1 LASGVGT
8 KGDYFVV
15 GVAGTTTL
23 DGISTWGVGDWATYN
38 GSVWQRVEGGA
49 DLEGVNL
56 NVSGTTNL
64 AALTAST
71 ALALDA
77 SKNVVSVTNTGT
89 GNNVLGTS
97 PTVAT
102 PTLTGDVQMS
112 TGNLVIGTSGKG
124 IDFSATPGTGTSE
137 LLADYEEGTWTPGQG
152 ALTLSAGT
160 FVSSGTYT
168 KIGRTVY
175 FTYVLTTNSPGT
187 QTVSIASGN
196 DTALNLPFA
205 EATSGVSNAYDYP
218 ATVATTQV
226 ASSRVY
232 FLNSVSARAQITG
245 GGVYSV

>member
-1 LASGVGT
+1 MADLKISQLTSASTPLVGT
-8 KGDYFVV
+8 EVV
-15 GVAGTTTL
+15 PLVQSSVTKKVAV
-23 DGISTWGVGDWATYN
+23 D
-38 GSVWQRVEGGA
+38 
-49 DLEGVNL
+49 DLTV
-56 NVSGTTNL
+56 
-64 AALTAST
+64 
-71 ALALDA
+71 
-77 SKNVVSVTNTGT
+77 KNVRSNATTGILQIV
-89 GNNVLGTS
+89 G
-97 PTVAT
+97 PAAAAT
-102 PTLTGDVQMS
+102 RIMTTPDANFTAARTDAAQSFTGDQTLS

-124 IDFSATPGTGTSE
+124 IDFSATSGTGTSE

-175 FTYVLTTNSPGT
+175 FTYVLTTNNPAT
-187 QTVSIASGN
+187 QTVSITSGN

-218 ATVATTQV
+218 STSATTQV

-232 FLNSVSARAQITG
+232 FLTSVLARAQITG